1 MLGKS
6 GRLETK
12 RIVNKRQTIVTMDAE
27 QTGSGEKTR
36 IESLVH
42 DSKM

>member
-1 MLGKS
+1 MLAKS
-6 GRLETK
+6 GQLETK
-12 RIVNKRQTIVTMDAE
+12 RIVNKRQMIITMDAE
-27 QTGSGEKTR
+27 QTGSEEKAR